1 MFAASQPCSLVKVN
15 DNVCMMNDVELV
27 ADVATDFQSFK
38 HYQMVKCLLLEANR
52 LRCVMEMFDVICY
65 IVTSVNVERM

>member
-1 MFAASQPCSLVKVN
+1 
-15 DNVCMMNDVELV
+15 MMNDVELV

-38 HYQMVKCLLLEANR
+38 RYQMVKCLLLEANR